1 VRLVRIDGIEY
12 RGAGAPSR
20 RELDARVGAGLIETM
35 RARDGRIAH
44 RAWHLGR
51 LAASI
56 RTLGLVD
63 APDAAAIDRSLD
75 AALAGLRA
83 PDALVRLAVG
93 ARWMCGVEVAPIDPL
108 APVPR
113 ECTAI
118 TVPGAWVPAD
128 ADAEHKRT
136 DRRRWDRVEGAA
148 AAAGADIAL
157 MTDHAGRLGES
168 TRASVFVAV
177 DGILR
182 TAPVQ
187 GLLPG
192 IGRRVVMQL
201 AGVVL
206 EVAPPAAIWRRADEV
221 FVVSALRGVTA
232 VTVIDGEPVAG
243 GAAGP
248 LTRRVARAYRA
259 QVVAATAPA

>member
-1 VRLVRIDGIEY
+1 MRLVRIGGIEY

-56 RTLGLVD
+56 RTLGLGD

-75 AALAGLRA
+75 AALAGFRA
-83 PDALVRLAVG
+83 HDALVRLVVG
-93 ARWMCGVEVAPIDPL
+93 ARSVHGVEVAPIDPL
-108 APVPR
+108 PPIPG

-118 TVPGAWVPAD
+118 TVPGGWVPAD

-136 DRRRWDRVEGAA
+136 DRGHWDRVEGAA

-168 TRASVFVAV
+168 TRASIFVAA
-177 DGILR
+177 GGTLW
-182 TAPVQ
+182 TAPVE

-201 AGVVL
+201 AGAVR
-206 EVAPPAAIWRRADEV
+206 EDAPPAAIWRRADEV
-221 FVVSALRGVTA
+221 LIVSALRGVTA
-232 VTVIDGEPVAG
+232 VTTIDGEPVAG
-243 GAAGP
+243 GAVGP